1 MEIDFRRLIA
11 LLEQEAEICREW
23 IEALERLSGAASAA
37 DTALVAPLT
46 SQMQLLQQR
55 MREAE
60 RRRSEWVGRLA
71 SLLGC
76 PGSEVTVRRIALL
89 APPVEGRRLQDLS
102 GELAL
107 LLGRLRELQGRAS
120 LDCRRV
126 AELARSL
133 FEAAR
138 GAAAAGVRYGSEGR
152 VDESRVSGAFLSREI

>member
-23 IEALERLSGAASAA
+23 IGTLERFSRAASAA
-37 DTALVAPLT
+37 DTALVATLT
-46 SQMQLLQQR
+46 GQMQLLQQR

-60 RRRSEWVGRLA
+60 RRRGEWVGRLA

-89 APPVEGRRLQDLS
+89 APPVEGRRLQDLR
-102 GELAL
+102 GEMAH
-107 LLGRLRELQGRAS
+107 LLGRLREMQGRAS

-126 AELARSL
+126 AELARTL

-138 GAAAAGVRYGSEGR
+138 GASAAGVRYGCEGK
-152 VDESRVSGAFLSREI
+152 VDESPASGAFLSREI